1 MPTAGMPEPFMEW
14 LNYHHLRYFWM
25 TAREGGV
32 SRASEKLHLSQ
43 PTISAQIKQLE
54 GVLGVRL
61 FNRHGRTLIL
71 TDTGRMV
78 YQYAEEIF
86 GVGRELLDAVRSGQP
101 GRAVPLTVGV
111 SNAVP
116 KLVACRL
123 LRPLMR
129 PASPVR
135 LVCREENTEQLL
147 THLATHALDVVLA
160 DTPAPPHLRV
170 RVFNHVLGES
180 DTAFFAPRPVAAR
193 VRRRFPQSLH
203 ETPMVAST
211 PNTAVRRDLDHWF
224 EQIGVRPSILGEFED
239 PALMKAFGAESG
251 AVFAAPFAIA
261 RDVCRVYA
269 VTIVGRTA
277 SVKERYYAI
286 SAERRLTHPGVLAIT
301 AAARNGLCP

>member
-1 MPTAGMPEPFMEW
+1 MEW
-14 LNYHHLRYFWM
+14 LNYHHLHYFWM

-54 GVLGVRL
+54 QVLGIRL
-61 FNRHGRTLIL
+61 FNRHGRRLML

-86 GVGRELLDAVRSGQP
+86 GLGRELQDAVRSGQP

-129 PASPVR
+129 TPSPVR

-147 THLATHALDVVLA
+147 AHLATHALDVVLA
-160 DTPAPPHLRV
+160 DTPAPPHVHV

-180 DTAFFAPRPVAAR
+180 DTAFFAPRAVAAR
-193 VRRRFPQSLH
+193 LKRRFPQSLQDA
-203 ETPMVAST
+203 PMVAAT
-211 PNTAVRRDLDHWF
+211 TNTAVRRDLDHWF
-224 EQIGVRPSILGEFED
+224 QQIGVRPALLGEFED
-239 PALMKAFGAESG
+239 PALMKAFGAEAG

-261 RDVCRVYA
+261 RDVCRLYG
-269 VTIVGRTA
+269 VTLVGRTD
-277 SVKERYYAI
+277 SVRERYYAI

-301 AAARNGLCP
+301 TAARGGLFG